1 MPPSSTVINSYQDLL
16 NLLTH
21 DGVIFTAEPQVQ
33 TVRVSTQMRGI
44 EGEQLIRFQD
54 DDGVMQFIQ
63 WMPLTNIP
71 QSAMPAVESAVSRLN
86 HLLAVPGLDINHQ
99 HRFVAYRVAL
109 PILPGLGVAAEIV
122 RACFRIAVKS
132 GMDLVP
138 TLRRIISGELQPEGV
153 LEDAA
158 REMMAVAPPP
168 PAVPEPPAP
177 APAPAAP
184 AMSDLP
190 VVNTSGVGTSEI
202 PDKFGNS

>member
-1 MPPSSTVINSYQDLL
+1 MTATATPISSYEDLV

-21 DGVIFTAEPQVQ
+21 DGVAFNAEPQVQ
-33 TVRVSTQMRGI
+33 TVRVQTQMRGI
-44 EGEQLIRFQD
+44 DGEQLIRFQD
-54 DDGVMQFIQ
+54 LDGVMQFIQ
-63 WMPLTNIP
+63 WMPIINIP
-71 QSAMPAVESAVSRLN
+71 ISAMPAVESAVSRLN
-86 HLLAVPGLDINHQ
+86 HLLAVPGLDLNHQ

-109 PILPGLGVAAEIV
+109 PILPGQGVSPDIV

-138 TLRRIISGELQPEGV
+138 TLRRVVSGELPPEAV

-168 PAVPEPPAP
+168 PAPAP
-177 APAPAAP
+177 PPSAPPAAP
-184 AMSDLP
+184 EMIAAP
-190 VVNTSGVGTSEI
+190 AVNTSGVGTSEI